1 MPQTGCSFRA
11 AADLWA
17 HDISAHDFGEGG
29 GGRCVEI
36 TRAASVNALSL
47 ETQQPGDLAVL
58 GSHIMACLRPGEWI
72 EAEPLPEI
80 YKVISLHPGKA
91 KRLVLPSGIS
101 KKKFS
106 ENHVFVQIL
115 RYLSY
120 N

>member
-1 MPQTGCSFRA
+1 M
-11 AADLWA
+11 LWA

-72 EAEPLPEI
+72 EAELLPEI
-80 YKVISLHPGKA
+80 YKVISFAHPGKA

-106 ENHVFVQIL
+106 EKSCFCSNIKIFEL
-115 RYLSY
+115 
-120 N
+120 